1 MQKQKKLYSALFN
14 LNEELYNELI
24 YEGVDQAKIEKLM
37 KSCFWQGYYYK
48 WLDRQRARGVF
59 NGEERSEEK
68 SC

>member
-24 YEGVDQAKIEKLM
+24 YEGVDQEKIEKLM

-48 WLDRQRARGVF
+48 WLDIQRARGAF

>member
-24 YEGVDQAKIEKLM
+24 YEGVDQEKIEKLM

-48 WLDRQRARGVF
+48 WLDIQ
-59 NGEERSEEK
+59 
-68 SC
+68 